1 MSSPTPS
8 AHDLPPLLLV
18 EDNPDHALLSR
29 EALEDAGL
37 RNPVHITETFEESLT
52 YLEQAAGRY
61 EREGGR
67 LPCLILL
74 DIWLPDASGFD
85 LLQAMRTHQAL
96 QRIPVIVLSTAQDQ
110 PTLNFAHR
118 LGVVHYLIKPLDLDE
133 LRIVTGRFGLEW
145 ETGPES
151 PDLP

>member
-1 MSSPTPS
+1 MSSTTPH
-8 AHDLPPLLLV
+8 ARDLPPLLLV

-29 EALEDAGL
+29 EALEEAGL
-37 RNPVHITETFEESLT
+37 RNPVYVIETCQESIT
-52 YLEQAAGRY
+52 YLQEAAGRH
-61 EREGGR
+61 EREGIG

-85 LLQAMRTHQAL
+85 VLQAVRTHQAL

-118 LGVVHYLIKPLDLDE
+118 LGAVHYLIKPLDLDE
-133 LRIVTGRFGLEW
+133 LRIVTSRLGLVW
-145 ETGPES
+145 EPAAEGLDVP
-151 PDLP
+151 

>member
-1 MSSPTPS
+1 MSSSMTPR
-8 AHDLPPLLLV
+8 ARDLPPLLLV

-37 RNPVHITETFEESLT
+37 RNPVHVTETFQESLS
-52 YLEQAAGRY
+52 YLQEAAGRH
-61 EREGGR
+61 EREGR
-67 LPCLILL
+67 DLPCLILL

-85 LLQAMRTHQAL
+85 LLQAMRGHQAL

-133 LRIVTGRFGLEW
+133 LRIVTSRLGLEW
-145 ETGPES
+145 EASEEAPEA
-151 PDLP
+151 